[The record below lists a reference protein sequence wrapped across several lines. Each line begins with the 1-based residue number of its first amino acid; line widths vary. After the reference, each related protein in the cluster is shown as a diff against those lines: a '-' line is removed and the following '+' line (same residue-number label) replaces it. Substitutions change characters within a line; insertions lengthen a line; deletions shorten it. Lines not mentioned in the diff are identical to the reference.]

1 MWVEMLEAEEFDAF
15 NEAGHLFDPTAA
27 KRLWRH
33 AYRGGNTRESAA
45 VFRAVLGRDPQVTS
59 MFRKR
64 GLLLA

>member
-15 NEAGHLFDPTAA
+15 NEAGNLFEPTTA

-33 AYRGGNTRESAA
+33 VYSGGNTRESAA
-45 VFRAVLGRDPQVTS
+45 AFRACLARDPQVTS
-59 MFRKR
+59 LFRKR

>member
-15 NEAGHLFDPTAA
+15 NEAGNLFDPTTA

-33 AYRGGNTRESAA
+33 VYSGGNTRESAA
-45 VFRAVLGRDPQVTS
+45 AFRAFRGRDPQVAS

>member
-15 NEAGHLFDPTAA
+15 NEAGNLFEPTTA

-33 AYRGGNTRESAA
+33 VYSGGNTRESAA
-45 VFRAVLGRDPQVTS
+45 AFRAFRGRDPQVAP

-64 GLLLA
+64 GLLPA